1 MTIMRHRFFVL
12 PPLSSVLVLAVAVA
26 TASAVTP
33 ITPGGVFRAGQTASL
48 PVGATDDVW
57 QVVDDADYP
66 EEAVELASGTVAQ
79 GETLTLPHKA
89 LNGRLGAFLLR
100 SWSHGGTTTN
110 KTRFAFIPPCDVRPV
125 RWVGTNSQYNDKCW
139 GYADEAITD
148 GLLDLA
154 AEAGIGIFRDG
165 AKWSDC
171 EDEQGV
177 YFMPDEF
184 EHFVDALVARGMSLD
199 YLLVFRNRSVYPDN
213 PVGAQPASVFANW
226 AAWTANHFA
235 GRVDTYD
242 IYNEPWNF
250 YYWDWYTNEV
260 AHVTAKTDPGFLR
273 HFANF
278 TRTVDDALHAVDPN
292 LRVGVGG
299 GPDSRTILSVLV
311 TNGVARPRNFVSI
324 HPYGGGS
331 VLYPEKATWLKD
343 GFAELRGLLAANDAE
358 GADIAIT
365 EDGWSN
371 YRPGEDMDDGRQAN
385 YSEQAARIVRMYLV
399 ANAANAEF
407 TCQFCFKDVD
417 HNRSTRTYNYGLLDY
432 WGHPKPS
439 YAAVAAMTRF
449 IGDSGF
455 TAELSADQASYRIQR
470 FDRADGVTNFVA
482 WSVEGDRTVTISQ
495 DVRSALRGAVAYD
508 LYGNKLATSP
518 RNGQKLS
525 LTEAPVY
532 FVKGSSESGGGD
544 SPWGPP
550 WAIAATSEPM
560 TIYANAAESLLWHTT
575 PFGGTT
581 VRWDKP
587 DGATS
592 ATLTVTGDGYS
603 RTYANLAG
611 ESREIALP
619 GGAATT
625 DGEDVVTL
633 TLAFDNG
640 TVRTAYLGAVTGY
653 GTGGTA
659 ASPAPKNSAAP
670 SWAKFRDRAVV
681 AIPFGATA
689 LTVNGEPLPGL
700 DGSAGWRSIHRMRGV
715 ADYDLAMTVEG
726 EAEPLLTTLSAKA
739 YNTLLILQ

>member
-1 MTIMRHRFFVL
+1 MNLTAQFVIRHSSFVL
-12 PPLSSVLVLAVAVA
+12 VAALAAA
-26 TASAVTP
+26 RAATP
-33 ITPGGVFRAGQTASL
+33 ISPGGVFRAGQTATL
-48 PVGATDDVW
+48 PIGAADDAWSVL
-57 QVVDDADYP
+57 DDADYP

-79 GETLTLPHKA
+79 GGTLMLPHKA

-100 SWSHGGTTTN
+100 SWNHGGTTTN
-110 KTRFAFIPPCDVRPV
+110 ETRFAFIPPGDARPV
-125 RWVGTNSQYNDKCW
+125 RWVSTNSQHYDKGW
-139 GYADEAITD
+139 GYGDASIVDC
-148 GLLDLA
+148 LLDLA
-154 AEAGIGIFRDG
+154 AEAGIGIVRDG
-165 AKWSDC
+165 AKWGDC
-171 EDEQGV
+171 EKSQGV
-177 YFMPDEF
+177 YSMPDEF

-199 YLLVFRNRSVYPDN
+199 CLLVFRNPGVYPDN

-226 AAWTANHFA
+226 ASWVAGHFA

-250 YYWDWYTNEV
+250 YYWDWYTNAV
-260 AHVTAKTDPGFLR
+260 DHVTAKTDPGFLR

-278 TRTVDDALHAVDPN
+278 SRAVDDALHAVDPD
-292 LRVGVGG
+292 LRVCVGG
-299 GPDSRTILSVLV
+299 GPGVERILTGLV
-311 TNGVARPRNFVSI
+311 TNGIARPRNCVSI
-324 HPYGGGS
+324 HTYS
-331 VLYPEKATWLKD
+331 NTANKYPERVGGLSD
-343 GFAELRGLLAANDAE
+343 GFSSVRALLAANGAE
-358 GADIAIT
+358 GAGIAVT

-371 YRPGEDMDDGRQAN
+371 YRPDEALTDGRQAN
-385 YSEQAARIVRMYLV
+385 YAQQAAFVVRLYLV
-399 ANAANAEF
+399 ANAADVDF

-432 WGHPKPS
+432 YGHPKPS
-439 YAAVAAMTRF
+439 YAAVATMTRF

-532 FVKGSSESGGGD
+532 FVKGASESGGGD

-550 WAIAATSEPM
+550 WTIAATSEPT
-560 TIYANAAESLLWHTT
+560 TIYANAAESRLWHTT

-587 DGATS
+587 AGATS
-592 ATLTVTGDGYS
+592 ATLTVTGDGWCS
-603 RTYANLAG
+603 TYDHLTG
-611 ESREIALP
+611 ESCEVSLT
-619 GGAATT
+619 GGAATA

-633 TLAFDNG
+633 TLAFDDG
-640 TVRTAYLGAVTGY
+640 TARTAYLGAVTGL
-653 GTGGTA
+653 GSGGSAMA
-659 ASPAPKNSAAP
+659 APPRNAALP

-700 DGSAGWRSIHRMRGV
+700 DGSAGWRSIRHASGV
-715 ADYDLAMTVEG
+715 ADYDLSMTLDG
-726 EAEPLLTTLSAKA
+726 EADPLLTTLTAKA
-739 YNTLLILQ
+739 YATTFIVH